1 MSTLAQYNNNPGNIR
16 PAKGV
21 KYEGLLG
28 VDDKGFGIFATP
40 EDGQKALVGDL
51 TYKLGKR
58 GIKTPSD
65 FVDVYSPASEENTE
79 ESRDN
84 YKIFIAQKLGLK
96 STGEP
101 FPEDAVPQLAKAVT
115 AFEGGTWNQKE
126 KENPSVAVAS
136 LPPPPPKTE
145 GKTEDET
152 KAGWAPTE
160 EGNRDLNPV
169 LGAGVG
175 AVAGAGAGAKAAQA
189 QARLDAA
196 LKAYDFFSSK
206 DGAPVAA
213 AEAPPAQA
221 AARPPQAA
229 APAPKHGGQ
238 NWVKALTDVDLP
250 EAQMS
255 KADLD
260 TAKGMKV
267 AVGRSGSPGFTGGTI
282 TKGGV
287 IISPQT
293 AAAMQPT
300 PAQMAAENAR
310 LMREAKQRVAS
321 ERVIAE
327 MLANKNAPPI
337 SAQNKPL
344 PAWMSY
350 AKKLGAMPVMGG
362 LAGASAGFGAVDAMN
377 RLNKKDTTGAT
388 IGGLGTA
395 AGLAAGFVPS
405 MGALPAAGLAAP
417 LYLTASDRIEYLKK
431 HPEMIQLMEDEFDAM
446 GNRQR

>member
-21 KYEGLLG
+21 KYDGLIG
-28 VDDKGFGIFATP
+28 VDDKGFGVFATP

-65 FVDVYSPASEENTE
+65 FVDVYSPASEENSE
-79 ESRDN
+79 DSRDN

-96 STGEP
+96 STDSP
-101 FPEDAVPQLAKAVT
+101 FPDDAVPQLAQAVT
-115 AFEGGTWNQKE
+115 AFEGGTWDKLE
-126 KENPSVAVAS
+126 KDKPSVVVSS
-136 LPPPPPKTE
+136 LPPPA
-145 GKTEDET
+145 DE
-152 KAGWAPTE
+152 KELPVAGNATTAE
-160 EGNRDLNPV
+160 KNKDINPM
-169 LGAGVG
+169 LGAGFG
-175 AVAGAGAGAKAAQA
+175 AVAGVGVGAAAATAQA
-189 QARLDAA
+189 KYDAA
-196 LKAYDFFSSK
+196 MKAYDAITNR
-206 DGAPVAA
+206 GAAPVAA

-221 AARPPQAA
+221 AARP
-229 APAPKHGGQ
+229 APAVAPTPKHGGQ

-267 AVGRSGSPGFTGGTI
+267 AVGRAGEPGFTGGTI

-293 AAAMQPT
+293 AAAMQPS
-300 PAQMAAENAR
+300 PAQVAAENAR
-310 LMREAKQRVAS
+310 LMREAKQRVAI
-321 ERVIAE
+321 ERATAE
-327 MLANKNAPPI
+327 MLANRNAPPA
-337 SAQNKPL
+337 AQGKAS
-344 PAWMSY
+344 PAWLNY
-350 AKKLGAMPVMGG
+350 AKRLGAMPVMGG
-362 LAGASAGFGAVDAMN
+362 LAGAGAGFGAVDALN
-377 RLNKKDTTGAT
+377 RYNRKDKAGAA

-405 MGALPAAGLAAP
+405 MGALPALGMAAP

-431 HPEMIQLMEDEFDAM
+431 HPEMIKLMEDEYDAM
-446 GNRQR
+446 GSRQR

>member
-21 KYEGLLG
+21 KYDGLLG
-28 VDDKGFGIFATP
+28 VDDKGFGVFATP

-58 GIKTPSD
+58 GIKTPSE
-65 FVDVYSPASEENTE
+65 FVDVYSPASEENSE
-79 ESRDN
+79 DSRDN

-96 STGEP
+96 STDSP
-101 FPEDAVPQLAKAVT
+101 FPDNAVPQLAQAVA
-115 AFEGGTWNQKE
+115 AFEGGTQDESE
-126 KENPSVAVAS
+126 KDKPSVAVS
-136 LPPPPPKTE
+136 ELPPPAKGETE
-145 GKTEDET
+145 KKPD
-152 KAGWAPTE
+152 AGTSSE
-160 EGNRDLNPV
+160 EKNRDINPI
-169 LGAGVG
+169 LGAGFGAISGVGVG
-175 AVAGAGAGAKAAQA
+175 ASAATAQA
-189 QARLDAA
+189 KYDAA
-196 LKAYDFFSSK
+196 MKAYDAITNR
-206 DGAPVAA
+206 GAAPVAA
-213 AEAPPAQA
+213 AEAPPTQA
-221 AARPPQAA
+221 AARP
-229 APAPKHGGQ
+229 APAVAPTPKHGGQ

-267 AVGRSGSPGFTGGTI
+267 AVGRSGAPGFTGGTI

-287 IISPQT
+287 IINPQT

-300 PAQMAAENAR
+300 PAQVAAENAR
-310 LMREAKQRVAS
+310 LMREAKQRVAT
-321 ERVIAE
+321 ERATAE
-327 MLANKNAPPI
+327 MLASRNAPPV
-337 SAQNKPL
+337 AQGKQP
-344 PAWMSY
+344 PAWMTY
-350 AKKLGAMPVMGG
+350 AKRLGAMPVMGG
-362 LAGASAGFGAVDAMN
+362 LAGAGAGFGAIDAMN
-377 RLNKKDTTGAT
+377 RLNRGDKKGAA

-431 HPEMIQLMEDEFDAM
+431 HPEMIKLMEDEYDAM

>member
-21 KYEGLLG
+21 KYDGLLG
-28 VDDKGFGIFATP
+28 VDDKGFGVFATP

-58 GIKTPSD
+58 GIKTPSE
-65 FVDVYSPASEENTE
+65 FVDVYSPASDENSE
-79 ESRDN
+79 DSRDN

-96 STGEP
+96 GTDSP
-101 FPEDAVPQLAKAVT
+101 FPEDAVPQLAQAVT

-126 KENPSVAVAS
+126 KEKPSVAVAK
-136 LPPPPPKTE
+136 LPPAAESKADEEVVAGGEAE
-145 GKTEDET
+145 GKDR
-152 KAGWAPTE
+152 
-160 EGNRDLNPV
+160 NLNP
-169 LGAGVG
+169 LL
-175 AVAGAGAGAKAAQA
+175 GAGAGAIAGVGVGASAAAAQA
-189 QARLDAA
+189 KYDAA
-196 LKAYDFFSSK
+196 TKVYDAVTNR
-206 DGAPVAA
+206 GAAPSAIV
-213 AEAPPAQA
+213 EAPSSQA
-221 AARPPQAA
+221 AARPTQAA

-321 ERVIAE
+321 ERVAAE
-327 MLANKNAPPI
+327 MLANRNAPP
-337 SAQNKPL
+337 AP
-344 PAWMSY
+344 PAKAAPSSNVLAY
-350 AKKLGAMPVMGG
+350 AKRLGAMPVMGG
-362 LAGASAGFGAVDAMN
+362 LAGAAAGYGAIDALN
-377 RLNKKDTTGAT
+377 RYNKKDTTGAT

-405 MGALPAAGLAAP
+405 MGALPALGMAAP